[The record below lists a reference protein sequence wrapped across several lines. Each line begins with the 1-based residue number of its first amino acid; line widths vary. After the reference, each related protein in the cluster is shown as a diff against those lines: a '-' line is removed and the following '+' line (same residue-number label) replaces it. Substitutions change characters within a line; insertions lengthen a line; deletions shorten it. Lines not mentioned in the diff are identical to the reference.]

1 LYERQLV
8 HASLFVAYW
17 VGHLNID
24 KLGTLSVKL
33 PLRDMLIDA
42 ITTVA
47 SSDAMTSFFAWILYW
62 LKQLEEQGASKA
74 VIHDEQQHAIHIYKY
89 CDKL

>member
-1 LYERQLV
+1 
-8 HASLFVAYW
+8 
-17 VGHLNID
+17 
-24 KLGTLSVKL
+24 
-33 PLRDMLIDA
+33 MLIDA